1 MNTKEYSMA
10 KEPSEIMDNENGS
23 SEDSALLKI
32 GELAAMAGVS
42 PKALRIYEQ
51 KNILRPVKVAPET
64 GYRYYSPDQHKL
76 LDALIE
82 LQDMGFSLNE
92 IELLLS
98 GKLSEDEAQKI
109 FEEKRKTLNETIWK
123 AQAQIEELD
132 AIADGLFAKDMKE
145 MSDEER
151 AWHLAKLVRVSDHNV
166 HQTLSEILWL

>member
-1 MNTKEYSMA
+1 MV

-51 KNILRPVKVAPET
+51 KNILRPVKVDPET

-109 FEEKRKTLNETIWK
+109 FAEKRKTLNETIWK
-123 AQAQIEELD
+123 AQSQIEELD